1 MSDLSALFAEQEKV
15 ARWKAES
22 ENASARYELA
32 LMRKNCAHLLSQHE
46 PVAALG
52 LDRERL
58 RLALRYVMHGDL
70 GRMNRD
76 FEELRVSEARKA
88 V

>member
-1 MSDLSALFAEQEKV
+1 MNDLMALYAANDKV
-15 ARWKAES
+15 ARWRAES
-22 ENASARYELA
+22 ENASARLELA
-32 LMRKNCAHLLSQHE
+32 KISENCAHLLSQHE
-46 PVAALG
+46 PVNSLG

-58 RLALRYVMHGDL
+58 RLALGFVNHGDTSRL
-70 GRMNRD
+70 MRD